1 MSEFIITADSTVDL
15 PKEYLAEKNI
25 PIMALTY
32 ILDGVTYE
40 DGNGLTGEE
49 FYNKIREGAMPTT
62 SQVNP
67 EQARAALEP
76 FVKEGKDIIHIA
88 FTSGLSG
95 SYNSVRIAAEELAEE
110 YPERKIVVIDSLCAA
125 MGEGMLLYK
134 AIELKEQ
141 GKSFDEI
148 VEWVENNKL
157 HVCHDVTV
165 DDLFHLHRGGRVSK
179 TSAIVGSMIKIKPII
194 HVNDEGKLI
203 VIGKE
208 RGRKKSL
215 MTLVDRMEEKM
226 KGYDNDV
233 FMIVHG
239 DAPEDAEFVKNE
251 MIKRFGVTNIMI
263 NCLGS
268 VIGSHTG
275 PGVIAIFYMGE
286 RN

>member
-1 MSEFIITADSTVDL
+1 MSEFIITADSTVDM
-15 PKEYLAEKNI
+15 PKEYLAEKGI
-25 PIMALTY
+25 PIMPLSY
-32 ILDGVTYE
+32 VLEGVTYE
-40 DGNGLTGEE
+40 DGNGLTGKE
-49 FYNKIREGAMPTT
+49 FYDKIRAGAMPTT
-62 SQVNP
+62 SQINP
-67 EQARAALEP
+67 EQAKAAFEP
-76 FVKEGKDIIHIA
+76 IVKEGKDILHIA

-95 SYNSVRIAAEELAEE
+95 SYNSARIAAEELSEE
-110 YPERKIVVIDSLCAA
+110 YPDRKIIVVDSLCAA

-134 AIELKEQ
+134 AVELKEQ
-141 GKSFDEI
+141 GKSLDEI

-179 TSAIVGSMIKIKPII
+179 ASAIVGSMIKIKPII

-226 KGYDNDV
+226 KGFENDV

-239 DAPEDAEFVKNE
+239 DAQEDAEFVKNE

-275 PGVIAIFYMGE
+275 PGVVAIFYMGN

>member
-1 MSEFIITADSTVDL
+1 MSEFIITADSTVDM
-15 PKEYLAEKNI
+15 PKEYLTEKNI
-25 PIMALTY
+25 PIMALSY
-32 ILDGVTYE
+32 VLDGVTYE
-40 DGNGLTGEE
+40 DDNGLTGKE
-49 FYNKIREGAMPTT
+49 FYDKIREGAMPTT
-62 SQVNP
+62 SQINP
-67 EQARAALEP
+67 EQAKAVFESFL
-76 FVKEGKDIIHIA
+76 KEGKDVIHIA

-95 SYNSVRIAAEELAEE
+95 SYNSARIAAEELSEE
-110 YPERKIVVIDSLCAA
+110 YPERKITVIDSLCAA

-134 AIELKEQ
+134 AVELKEQ
-141 GKSFDEI
+141 GKNFDEI

-157 HVCHDVTV
+157 HICHDVTV

-215 MTLVDRMEEKM
+215 MTLVNRMEEKM

-251 MIKRFGVTNIMI
+251 MIKRFGVTNII
-263 NCLGS
+263 VNCLGS